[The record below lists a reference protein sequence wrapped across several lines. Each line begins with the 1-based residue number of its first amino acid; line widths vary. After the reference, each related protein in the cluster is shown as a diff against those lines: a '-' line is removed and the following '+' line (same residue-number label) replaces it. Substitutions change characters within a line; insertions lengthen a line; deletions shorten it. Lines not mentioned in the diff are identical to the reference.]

1 MSPDLAGLPQGNP
14 AIFYPATTKRLI
26 GAQAGKILDQL

>member
-14 AIFYPATTKRLI
+14 AIFYPVTTKTLVEAR
-26 GAQAGKILDQL
+26 ARKILDQL